1 MLIIFSLFES
11 VIKRYE
17 NANGEHTIFVH
28 IIRPIAPTSYNTTV
42 QFTRLPLSNVI
53 IKYLKILNA

>member
-17 NANGEHTIFVH
+17 NSNGEHTIFVH
-28 IIRPIAPTSYNTTV
+28 RIRPIVPTSLACV
-42 QFTRLPLSNVI
+42 SI
-53 IKYLKILNA
+53 LKSSLQDYPWTEPNINP